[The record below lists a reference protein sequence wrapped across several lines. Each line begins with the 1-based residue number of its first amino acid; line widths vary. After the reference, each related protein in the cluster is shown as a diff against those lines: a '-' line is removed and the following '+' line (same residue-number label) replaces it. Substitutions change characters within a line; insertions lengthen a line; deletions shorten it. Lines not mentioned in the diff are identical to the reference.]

1 MLSFN
6 GSNSYFIP
14 NVHKNS
20 VGTKNLNEVVKDDF
34 TLSVRVKPEWT
45 RCGQNHHDSYGVIA
59 LNGMDLGIFLRKD
72 EQGNYNINA
81 EFWVDNENPKV
92 KLVQLV
98 SGTDFE
104 LDEWLN
110 ISLVFKKNR
119 SMTLICNS
127 SMNRISFDEDLVDYG
142 SAWLWIGCANNRW
155 NVDGALWRN
164 YIGKVKKIGVFNK
177 ALTKSEINNFFNNYN
192 QKLNE
197 TTNPFFITSRFKRTR
212 YKVFDES
219 YNGNHLCKNIYN
231 SDGRNLMF

>member
-6 GSNSYFIP
+6 GNNSYFIP

-20 VGTKNLNEVVKDDF
+20 VSTKNLNEVVKGDF
-34 TLSVRVKPEWT
+34 TFSVKVKPEWS
-45 RCGQNHHDSYGVIA
+45 RCGENHHDSYGVIA

-81 EFWVDNENPKV
+81 EFWVDNENPKA

-127 SMNRISFDEDLVDYG
+127 SMNRISFDEDLIDYG
-142 SAWLWIGCANNRW
+142 SSWLWIGCA
-155 NVDGALWRN
+155 
-164 YIGKVKKIGVFNK
+164 
-177 ALTKSEINNFFNNYN
+177 
-192 QKLNE
+192 
-197 TTNPFFITSRFKRTR
+197 ITP
-212 YKVFDES
+212 
-219 YNGNHLCKNIYN
+219 
-231 SDGRNLMF
+231 

>member
-1 MLSFN
+1 MLSFI

-20 VGTKNLNEVVKDDF
+20 VSTKNLNEVVKDDF
-34 TLSVRVKPEWT
+34 TFNVRIKPEWS

-81 EFWVDNENPKV
+81 EFWIDNENPKV

-110 ISLVFKKNR
+110 ISLVFKKNK

-127 SMNRISFDEDLVDYG
+127 SMNRVSFEDDLVDYG
-142 SAWLWIGCANNRW
+142 SSWLWIGCANNRW

-164 YIGKVKKIGVFNK
+164 YIGKIKRIGVFNK
-177 ALTKSEINNFFNNYN
+177 ALSKKEINKFFENYE
-192 QKLNE
+192 KKDNE
-197 TTNPFFITSRFKRTR
+197 TTDPFFITTKFRRTR

-219 YNGNHLCKNIYN
+219 YTGNHLCKNIYN
-231 SDGRNLMF
+231 TDGRNLMF

>member
-6 GSNSYFIP
+6 GNNSYFIP

-20 VGTKNLNEVVKDDF
+20 VSTKNLNEVVKGDF
-34 TLSVRVKPEWT
+34 TFSVKVKPEWS
-45 RCGQNHHDSYGVIA
+45 RCGENHHDSYGVIA

-81 EFWVDNENPKV
+81 EFWVDNENPKA

-127 SMNRISFDEDLVDYG
+127 SMNRISFDEDLIDYG
-142 SAWLWIGCANNRW
+142 SSWLWIGCANNRW

-197 TTNPFFITSRFKRTR
+197 TTNPFFITSKFKRTR